1 MFLKYVDSKRIEID
15 KKIDEI
21 NLDYFKKIQKDID
34 RRARF
39 EFYDISFIKNNK
51 ILLHRT
57 LQKAIS
63 NLDELKILYP
73 EIITYLSDDDTLGHG
88 FLKYDSSENITD
100 KEYEFMKKTRVEYKK
115 KVMYKESIMEDI
127 YNQIDRFI
135 YIIEFL
141 QTYKENYSETP
152 TRKDEEKIEISEELD
167 IRKVLDGF
175 IDDCKDS
182 FDVFSYLQK
191 MVKGYGDIDGSND
204 KN

>member
-73 EIITYLSDDDTLGHG
+73 EIITYLSDDDALGHG

-135 YIIEFL
+135 YLIEFL

-167 IRKVLDGF
+167 IRKVLDNF

-204 KN
+204 KD